1 MGNVGIKGTAYCLN
15 FAPEL
20 ALHYGGTPSQERRAK
35 PDSEYLKALPGRAMS
50 YEQAAGYAP
59 NKAYIGAMSVDD
71 LAKAPAPWLEH
82 LGAPERNG
90 KFGEIMP
97 EDEFLGLMDI
107 CDVFD
112 LIRLEKNF
120 AAQVREKLAQDPV
133 LGESQ
138 LARLEAGHEA
148 AEIAEAVEKQ
158 GALPL
163 YSKGK
168 VVGCCRSAHDTD
180 ENLSAHVMLEN
191 LACKASG
198 VLALLHMIKN
208 CGLEPS
214 DIDFVLECSEEAVGD
229 VMQRG
234 GGNLAK
240 AVAEIAGCVNA
251 GGFDLRAFCAGP
263 AAAMIAGA
271 GMVAAGVHKNVAVV
285 GGGSLPKLYMNSREH
300 VKKGIPALENCIS
313 SFATLLMPDDG
324 SLPVI
329 RLDSV
334 GKHTVGAGAAPQAI
348 TSALTFEPLARLGLK
363 LTDVDKYA
371 PELHNAEITLPAG
384 AGNVPEA
391 NYKMIAAL
399 AVMKGQLKR
408 EEIPHFAAERG
419 IPGFVHTQGHIPS
432 GVPYIGHACDALLA
446 GTIRRAMIIGKGS
459 LFLGRLTNL
468 SDGASFIMEGP
479 GGGAPQ
485 AAASAAPGMSGED
498 VREMLLDALSELA
511 ANLRKS

>member
-1 MGNVGIKGTAYCLN
+1 
-15 FAPEL
+15 
-20 ALHYGGTPSQERRAK
+20 
-35 PDSEYLKALPGRAMS
+35 
-50 YEQAAGYAP
+50 
-59 NKAYIGAMSVDD
+59 
-71 LAKAPAPWLEH
+71 
-82 LGAPERNG
+82 
-90 KFGEIMP
+90 
-97 EDEFLGLMDI
+97 
-107 CDVFD
+107 
-112 LIRLEKNF
+112 
-120 AAQVREKLAQDPV
+120 
-133 LGESQ
+133 
-138 LARLEAGHEA
+138 
-148 AEIAEAVEKQ
+148 
-158 GALPL
+158 
-163 YSKGK
+163 
-168 VVGCCRSAHDTD
+168 
-180 ENLSAHVMLEN
+180 
-191 LACKASG
+191 
-198 VLALLHMIKN
+198 
-208 CGLEPS
+208 
-214 DIDFVLECSEEAVGD
+214 
-229 VMQRG
+229 
-234 GGNLAK
+234 
-240 AVAEIAGCVNA
+240 
-251 GGFDLRAFCAGP
+251 
-263 AAAMIAGA
+263 
-271 GMVAAGVHKNVAVV
+271 MVAAGVHKNVAVV